1 MKAGNTSRGS
11 SRPNLLIL
19 AKKTFFLGL
28 LCCQC
33 LQELNLAYNNI
44 ALIAEVKKLAS
55 LTNLSNL
62 SVEGELKQ
70 EVLEAIVDESFFF
83 VVFCFLFLIIFY
95 SNVCYSYCYHYC
107 RILVH

>member
-1 MKAGNTSRGS
+1 MQVGV
-11 SRPNLLIL
+11 LLVQICWYWP
-19 AKKTFFLGL
+19 KKTFFLGL

-33 LQELNLAYNNI
+33 LEELNLAYNNI

-83 VVFCFLFLIIFY
+83 IFLFFVFDYFLF
-95 SNVCYSYCYHYC
+95 
-107 RILVH
+107 

>member
-1 MKAGNTSRGS
+1 MKAGNASRGS

-33 LQELNLAYNNI
+33 LEELNLAYNNI

-83 VVFCFLFLIIFY
+83 FLIFFVFVFDYFLF
-95 SNVCYSYCYHYC
+95 
-107 RILVH
+107 